1 MSNLTFPLHS
11 FTFEFTCLR
20 FRLKKKNS
28 IRTMHRSLKARFSNS
43 NNSAKKNNCKG
54 MIDRKNNARASFPDF
69 FEVVFVRNVEDTLSY
84 ASITTRAFLLRSD
97 FDHAVYAADVTW
109 SANFDTH
116 RFPNFPPK
124 TLRLLL
130 REVAI
135 EKSIVHI
142 HGQIDRTFPRQRG
155 SRGGVPKL
163 AITPSSFASR
173 ILRIWDCTRVESN
186 YRRIQVS

>member
-1 MSNLTFPLHS
+1 
-11 FTFEFTCLR
+11 
-20 FRLKKKNS
+20 
-28 IRTMHRSLKARFSNS
+28 
-43 NNSAKKNNCKG
+43 

-84 ASITTRAFLLRSD
+84 ASITARAFLLRSD

-163 AITPSSFASR
+163 SITPSSFASR

>member
-1 MSNLTFPLHS
+1 
-11 FTFEFTCLR
+11 
-20 FRLKKKNS
+20 
-28 IRTMHRSLKARFSNS
+28 MHRSLKARFSNS

-54 MIDRKNNARASFPDF
+54 MIDRKNNATASFPDF

-84 ASITTRAFLLRSD
+84 ASITARAFLLRSD

-142 HGQIDRTFPRQRG
+142 HGQIDRTTKGEQR
-155 SRGGVPKL
+155 RGTQTRNHSFFIR
-163 AITPSSFASR
+163 ITNIENMGLHSSGEQ
-173 ILRIWDCTRVESN
+173 LP
-186 YRRIQVS
+186 